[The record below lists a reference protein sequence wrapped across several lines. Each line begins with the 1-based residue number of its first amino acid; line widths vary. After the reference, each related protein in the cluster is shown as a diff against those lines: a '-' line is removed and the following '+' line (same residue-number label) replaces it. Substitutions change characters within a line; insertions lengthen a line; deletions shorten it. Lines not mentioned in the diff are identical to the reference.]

1 MSEFDQLVSI
11 VNASCEHGC
20 TIEQNSTPKAL
31 RINAADLLKVC
42 TQLQQNPTSYF
53 DMLVNVT
60 AVDNGVE
67 KGTIDVVYHLT
78 SIPYNFQLALIVTIS
93 RGNPEV
99 ESVSHIWKS
108 ANWHE
113 REAYDLLGIKFLNH
127 PDLRRIL
134 LPADW
139 NGYPLRKDY
148 KHEEYYR
155 NIKIEY

>member
-1 MSEFDQLVSI
+1 MPELDQLVSI
-11 VNASCEHGC
+11 VNAACEHGC
-20 TIEQNSTPKAL
+20 TMEPNSTPKAL

-60 AVDNGVE
+60 GVDNGVD
-67 KGTIDVVYHLT
+67 KGTFDVVYHLT
-78 SIPYNFQLALIVTIS
+78 SIPYNFQLALIVSVS
-93 RGNPEV
+93 RENPEV

-113 REAYDLLGIKFLNH
+113 REAYDLTGIKFLNH

-148 KHEEYYR
+148 KHDDYYR